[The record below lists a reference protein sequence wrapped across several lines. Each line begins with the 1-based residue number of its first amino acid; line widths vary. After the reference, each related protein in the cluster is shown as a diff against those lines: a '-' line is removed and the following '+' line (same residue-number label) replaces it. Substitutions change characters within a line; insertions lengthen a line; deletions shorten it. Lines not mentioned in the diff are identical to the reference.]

1 MSYASIF
8 RQDLFEGRVAIVTG
22 GGSGIGRCIAHEL
35 SALGATVVLAS
46 RKIEKCDSV
55 RDEIIEDGGKAFS
68 KACNIRNEEDIKN
81 LIGETVS
88 EHGQLDFLVN
98 NAGGQFASP
107 IDNIS
112 VRGWAAVIETNLT
125 GTFLL
130 CREAVA
136 QYMGDNGG
144 AIVNIVADM
153 WSGMPMMSHSGAA
166 RAGVV
171 NFTKT
176 AAMEWAPN
184 HVRVNAV
191 APGLILSSGF
201 KNYPEPV
208 LELLK
213 TLPEQIP
220 ASRFGTESEVSSAVA
235 YLLSPAASYITGET
249 IRVDGASSLYRRTFP
264 IPMHEPTPK
273 YSGFHRDADLP
284 SILSE
289 ENDD

>member
-1 MSYASIF
+1 MTPGDIRANSQHSYELRFDFSSGPLKDELQSLPVEAAVLAAAS
-8 RQDLFEGRVAIVTG
+8 
-22 GGSGIGRCIAHEL
+22 HEL

-81 LIGETVS
+81 LIETVS

-136 QYMGDNGG
+136 
-144 AIVNIVADM
+144 NIWV
-153 WSGMPMMSHSGAA
+153 
-166 RAGVV
+166 
-171 NFTKT
+171 
-176 AAMEWAPN
+176 
-184 HVRVNAV
+184 
-191 APGLILSSGF
+191 
-201 KNYPEPV
+201 
-208 LELLK
+208 
-213 TLPEQIP
+213 
-220 ASRFGTESEVSSAVA
+220 
-235 YLLSPAASYITGET
+235 ITVE
-249 IRVDGASSLYRRTFP
+249 RS
-264 IPMHEPTPK
+264 
-273 YSGFHRDADLP
+273 
-284 SILSE
+284 SILSRYVVRNADE
-289 ENDD
+289 PFRSGKSWGC